1 MDLGT
6 TGVWSGPLRRHPD
19 AGKRAEAAAELE
31 ELGYGTLWI
40 PGGRG
45 GAVFDDCAVLLAAT
59 SRAVVATGI
68 LNIWMHDPAEAAADH
83 HRLNERYGGRFLLGL
98 GISHS
103 ELIGDRYRR
112 PYSEMVSFLDALDR
126 AEPPVPADE
135 RILAALGP
143 RMLAASAQRSL
154 GTHPYNTMA
163 AHTREARDLLGPGPI
178 VAPELGVVLETDPDK
193 ARAVAREFLAHYIER
208 PNYFKQWLRHGFTE
222 ADLHD
227 GGSDRLVDAVF
238 AWGDEAAIRDR
249 VQEHRDAGADHVC
262 VQVLPATTG
271 LPRETWRRLAAALI
285 DP

>member
-1 MDLGT
+1 MDLGA

-19 AGKRAEAAAELE
+19 AEERAEAAVELE
-31 ELGYGTLWI
+31 ELGYGTIWI

-45 GAVFDDCAVLLAAT
+45 GEVFDDCEVLLAAT
-59 SRAVVATGI
+59 SRAVIATGI
-68 LNIWMHDPAEAAADH
+68 LNIWMHEPAEAADEH
-83 HRLNERYGGRFLLGL
+83 NRLNERFGRRFLLGL

-103 ELIGDRYRR
+103 ELIGERYRR
-112 PYSEMVSFLDALDR
+112 PYSEMVAFLDALDR

-163 AHTREARDLLGPGPI
+163 AHTREARDVLGDGPI
-178 VAPELGVVLETDPDK
+178 VAPELGVILETDPGR
-193 ARAVAREFLAHYIER
+193 ARAVAREFLANYITR
-208 PNYFKQWLRHGFTE
+208 PNYFKQWLRHDFTE
-222 ADLHD
+222 DDFRD

-238 AWGDEAAIRDR
+238 AWGDEEAIRVR

-262 VQVLPATTG
+262 VQVLPGATR
-271 LPRETWRRLAAALI
+271 LQRESWRRLAPALI
-285 DP
+285 DG